1 MFACRLAAAL
11 AVLALLAVAPATAA
25 AEHQRSQTDR
35 GFVVDHDLD
44 QPDMA

>member
-1 MFACRLAAAL
+1 MLARRLAAAL
-11 AVLALLAVAPATAA
+11 AVLALLTVPATAA
-25 AEHQRSQTDR
+25 AKHQPSPTDL